1 MYIQI
6 LSANMTVPKLLCN
19 YFLWKMLII
28 ELWFS
33 PFLGKRQISF
43 VFLCVTFTIS
53 IYTYPLNVLS
63 HQVLSDVS
71 QYRCLLTTPSH
82 SS

>member
-6 LSANMTVPKLLCN
+6 LSANLTVPKLLCN

-43 VFLCVTFTIS
+43 FVSFVSHLQFLYIH
-53 IYTYPLNVLS
+53 IP
-63 HQVLSDVS
+63 
-71 QYRCLLTTPSH
+71 
-82 SS
+82 